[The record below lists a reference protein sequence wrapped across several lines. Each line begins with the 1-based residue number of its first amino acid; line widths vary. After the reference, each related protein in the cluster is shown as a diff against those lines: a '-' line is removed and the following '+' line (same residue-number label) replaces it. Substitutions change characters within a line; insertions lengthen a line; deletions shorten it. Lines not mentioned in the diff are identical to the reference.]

1 MARVTV
7 FGAGAMGTAIAMH
20 LARSKNQTVLWGS
33 EFDRGVMPALKEDR
47 RHPALPADLPESLQV
62 MGPEELD
69 AAGEGIDLAVM
80 GAHSG
85 GARTLARIVM
95 DGGGAL
101 PTVVGIAKG
110 LEVETLKRMSEVYAE
125 EVGHERVVSMGGPCL
140 AGEIAQG
147 LPTAAVFAS
156 QAHETAEQA
165 AQVFR
170 SKAFHVT
177 VSDDLVGLEYCTVG
191 KNVAAIGMGILDGMG
206 RVSGLDY
213 RNAKAALF
221 TQAFHELV
229 RLVVE
234 LGGRAETVAGLAGLG
249 DTLVTSLGGRNRLF
263 GELLGEG
270 ADPKEALDDLSRR
283 GMTVEG
289 VDSARDIRTLTER
302 AGLDLPYFDLVHRI
316 LFDGEPATSVMD
328 CLEAVAG

>member
-1 MARVTV
+1 
-7 FGAGAMGTAIAMH
+7 MH
-20 LARSKNQTVLWGS
+20 LARGGNDTRLWGS
-33 EFDRGVMPALKEDR
+33 EFDARVLPSLTTER
-47 RHPALPADLPESLQV
+47 RHPALPVPLPESLTV
-62 MGPEELD
+62 LGPEQ
-69 AAGEGIDLAVM
+69 AAAAVNEVELAVL
-80 GAHSG
+80 AANSG
-85 GARTLARIVM
+85 GARTLARMVVATK
-95 DGGGAL
+95 GHL
-101 PTVVGIAKG
+101 PIVVGVAKG
-110 LEVETLKRMSEVYAE
+110 LEADTLKRMSEVYAE

-156 QAHETAEQA
+156 VAHGTAEQA

-170 SKAFHVT
+170 SKTFHVS

-221 TQAFHELV
+221 TQAFHELTRV
-229 RLVVE
+229 VVE
-234 LGGRAETVAGLAGLG
+234 LGGRAETVSGLAGLG

-289 VDSARDIRTLTER
+289 VDSARDIRTLSER
-302 AGLDLPYFDLVHRI
+302 AGLDLPYFDMVHRI
-316 LFDGEPATSVMD
+316 LFDGQPATSVMD